1 MYIYSAYS
9 SLRCLEK
16 IAGAIATVL
25 SFPSK
30 DMRLA
35 AYDREACS
43 YIMHI
48 CVYPE
53 ELCPPQFLANLTS
66 KKESGRLDISKTDS
80 NLGIERKENLA
91 AGWKPVWPSSKHL

>member
-1 MYIYSAYS
+1 MYSAYS

-25 SFPSK
+25 SFPFK
-30 DMRLA
+30 DLRLA
-35 AYDREACS
+35 AYDREACA

-53 ELCPPQFLANLTS
+53 ELCPSRLLANLTI
-66 KKESGRLDISKTDS
+66 KKESGRLDISKADS
-80 NLGIERKENLA
+80 NLGTKRKENLA